1 MNKESDRLAQLPT
14 GPVTCAGGFILRQ
27 REWAE
32 RGDECLEKHCPHP
45 DACEIKNRAKKESE
59 QK

>member
-1 MNKESDRLAQLPT
+1 MNKGSDRLVRVMS
-14 GPVTCAGGFILRQ
+14 GSVVCAGGFILRQ

-32 RGDECLEKHCPHP
+32 RGDECLGKHCPHP
-45 DACEIKNRAKKESE
+45 DTCEIKNRAKKESE